1 MTTQEANQASTS
13 PLIDPADRMPAQA
26 ELRLDSLT
34 RTQIIGYG
42 VGHFL
47 NDLAGACWFNYLL
60 YFLKNIVF
68 STYTNSGFYAGL
80 VLLSGQIADGIAT
93 PIVGY
98 YSDKV
103 NTRIGQR
110 TPWYIFG
117 TLTVTIC
124 FLFLFQKCLLC
135 EWFDNDGTA
144 MMTFYYVFFPS
155 LSNVGWAATQ
165 VSHMSLVPSLTLS
178 RKQRDTLNT
187 LRNTFSYIAN
197 VYVLIV
203 AFIIF
208 LVVKGAYYQFT
219 LLGFLSVGLGFMT
232 SMFFLFTVNEKKL
245 VNDCQQLKKR
255 LKEMKK
261 AEIES
266 GKKLGALAASEN
278 SVLFEREEVS
288 PQEILQKIEKED
300 LSPILE
306 DEQNVKESQADFT
319 WRHWFSIP
327 AFYIYGVVYMGSRVL
342 ANVQSSLLIF
352 YLQNVLGIAK
362 GQNTFEHGVPIEFA
376 IIPLIIYISST
387 ITSSSLKGFYEK
399 YGRKRAYI
407 VGALLSVTA
416 TVAMMLLNV
425 ETKNIFYGVS
435 IIIGVSQ
442 SICLNTGISMISE
455 VVGVR
460 GKNAAFVFGAYSTL
474 EKFANGII
482 LYAIMNVRD
491 VSSDENETYIRV
503 CTSIIPAIA
512 AVVACFFVTIG
523 KAKDYDA
530 GDLVTEG
537 DDNSKVN

>member
-1 MTTQEANQASTS
+1 MTQQQDTDQAPSTTV
-13 PLIDPADRMPAQA
+13 PLIDPVDNSSVPK
-26 ELRLDSLT
+26 ELKLDSLT

-60 YFLKNIVF
+60 YFLKNVVF
-68 STYTNSGFYAGL
+68 VDFANSGFYAGL
-80 VLLSGQIADGIAT
+80 VLLSGQLADGIAT

-117 TLTVTIC
+117 TLTVTIA

-135 EWFDNDGTA
+135 QWFGDYSEG

-178 RKQRDTLNT
+178 RKQRDTLNS

-197 VYVLIV
+197 VYCLVV

-208 LVVKGAYYQFT
+208 LVVKEVYTQFT
-219 LLGFLSVGLGFMT
+219 LLGFLSVGLGFCT
-232 SMFFLFTVNEKKL
+232 SMFFLCTVPEKKL
-245 VNDCQQLKKR
+245 VNDCLELKKH
-255 LKEMKK
+255 LKELKK
-261 AEIES
+261 Q
-266 GKKLGALAASEN
+266 EN
-278 SVLFEREEVS
+278 ENRRKIGLPQEEESVLSDGEAI
-288 PQEILQKIEKED
+288 PQDLLKDKEA

-306 DEQNVKESQADFT
+306 DENPQASLVDNFT
-319 WRHWFSIP
+319 WKDWFKISS
-327 AFYIYGVVYMGSRVL
+327 FYIYGVVYMGARVL

-362 GQNTFEHGVPIEFA
+362 GQTVVPIEFA
-376 IIPLIIYISST
+376 IIPLIIYISSS
-387 ITSSSLKGFYEK
+387 ITSSSLKPFYQK
-399 YGRKRAYI
+399 YGRKK
-407 VGALLSVTA
+407 VFVLGSVLSVTA
-416 TVAMMLLNV
+416 AVVLMILN
-425 ETKNIFYGVS
+425 EHTKNVIYGLA
-435 IIIGVSQ
+435 IIIGASQ

-460 GKNAAFVFGAYSTL
+460 GKNAAFVFGSYSTL

-491 VSSDENETYIRV
+491 VSTDENETYIRV

-512 AVVACFFVTIG
+512 AVVACFFVLIG
-523 KAKDYDA
+523 KASDYDS

-537 DDNSKVN
+537 ANDDSEKIN